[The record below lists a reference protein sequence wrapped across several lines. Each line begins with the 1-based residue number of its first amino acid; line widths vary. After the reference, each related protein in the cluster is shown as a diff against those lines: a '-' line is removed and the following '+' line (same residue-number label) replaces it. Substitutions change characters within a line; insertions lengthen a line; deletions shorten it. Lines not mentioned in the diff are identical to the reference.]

1 MTESNLI
8 QATRRAQ
15 RNQALRRNGTSQY
28 DALDQG
34 WMIISAQFLV
44 SIGRRSV
51 GRIASESCMATGTK
65 SAPIADSSLAP
76 TICMVPE
83 LG

>member
-8 QATRRAQ
+8 QATHRPQ

-34 WMIISAQFLV
+34 WMIIFAQSLV
-44 SIGRRSV
+44 SIGR
-51 GRIASESCMATGTK
+51 
-65 SAPIADSSLAP
+65 
-76 TICMVPE
+76 
-83 LG
+83 